1 MKPIRHYAPVILAA
15 CFSLQAVGIGIYI
28 SYGVFFNSLITEFQW
43 PRALVSGASS
53 LAFFISGVMA
63 VLIGKINDTMGPR
76 KVMMATALFFG
87 AGFMALSRLE
97 HIWQLYLF
105 FGIIFGIG
113 LSSVDVIALST
124 VARWFPHRRGFMT
137 GITKVGTG
145 AGQLTFPLLASSLI
159 VGFGWRRAFLIIGA
173 AAIVLLLTIALALKK
188 KPDTVVR
195 ESDET
200 LGSPDSNNLTFS
212 QAAKTAQLWLLC
224 IVNMIVLVCLMS
236 VMVHIA
242 AHAKDIG
249 MTAYKSAGV
258 LSAIGA
264 ASMIGRFIT
273 GMIIDRIGSKRAMVL
288 SLVILLIG
296 LVVLNTTTAF
306 AMLYLFA
313 FIYGFAHGS
322 YFTVLSPIVAE
333 YFGLT
338 AHGAL
343 FGLMVFFGCTGG
355 AAGPIMTGYLFD
367 TFGSY
372 SLPFLLFLLFSGA
385 GLLLIFFLKP
395 IQPAST
401 KKTI

>member
-1 MKPIRHYAPVILAA
+1 LKPIRHYAPVILAA

>member
-1 MKPIRHYAPVILAA
+1 LKPIRHYAPVILAA

-395 IQPAST
+395 IQPPST

>member
-395 IQPAST
+395 IQPPST